1 MSGGGGR
8 GIMRILQSLM
18 GGLGDF
24 YRDTAEILSPGQK
37 IITDLLLQFIR
48 AYPNDVCKPLT
59 QNVEFFSCILKQA
72 SEEY

>member
-37 IITDLLLQFIR
+37 IITDPLLQIIR

-59 QNVEFFSCILKQA
+59 QKRRIF
-72 SEEY
+72 

>member
-59 QNVEFFSCILKQA
+59 QKRRIF
-72 SEEY
+72 

>member
-48 AYPNDVCKPLT
+48 AYPNDVC
-59 QNVEFFSCILKQA
+59 
-72 SEEY
+72 

>member
-1 MSGGGGR
+1 MKLGELPTNSKSGGV
-8 GIMRILQSLM
+8 MRILQSFM

-37 IITDLLLQFIR
+37 IITDPLLQFIR

-59 QNVEFFSCILKQA
+59 QKRRIF
-72 SEEY
+72 

>member
-1 MSGGGGR
+1 
-8 GIMRILQSLM
+8 MRILQSLM

-48 AYPNDVCKPLT
+48 AYDRNT
-59 QNVEFFSCILKQA
+59 
-72 SEEY
+72 